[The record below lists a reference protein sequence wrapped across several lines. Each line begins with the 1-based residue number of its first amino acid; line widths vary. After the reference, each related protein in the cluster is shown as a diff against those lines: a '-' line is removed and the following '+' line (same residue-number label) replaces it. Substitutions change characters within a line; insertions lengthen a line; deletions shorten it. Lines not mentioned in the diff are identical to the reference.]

1 MSQLPFKLSIL
12 VFLITFLSGF
22 YLKLSL
28 LDNLIRSFVIYLIF
42 SVLELVVLLI
52 YNQTTYNFLKAQLKK
67 NEEEAAPEQVP
78 VQSPSSTG
86 ENQ

>member
-1 MSQLPFKLSIL
+1 MSQLPFKLSLL
-12 VFLITFLSGF
+12 VFFITFLSGF

-28 LDNLIRSFVIYLIF
+28 MDNLIRSFVIYLIF

-67 NEEEAAPEQVP
+67 NEETAPEEVP
-78 VQSPSSTG
+78 VQSSSSTG

>member
-28 LDNLIRSFVIYLIF
+28 VDNLIRSFVIYLIF

-52 YNQTTYNFLKAQLKK
+52 YNQTSYNFLKTQLKK
-67 NEEEAAPEQVP
+67 NNEEAAPEQVP
-78 VQSPSSTG
+78 VQPPSSTG
-86 ENQ
+86 EN